1 MASREEILARLRAA
15 SPPARELPEA
25 RRFGKRFADLRA
37 QFVQAL
43 QDAGGRCVQIPSPEA
58 LGTAL
63 EELEPYRTGTRI
75 ASVFAGVPRGNVRL
89 DAIEDA
95 HELRDVDLAIV
106 RGELAVAENG
116 AVWVA
121 EAGLQPHRVLPWIAQ
136 HLALVVSAERLV
148 NDMHEAYE
156 RIDVGRGFGCF
167 ISGPSKTADIEQA
180 LVIGAH
186 GPRSATVFLV
196 G

>member
-1 MASREEILARLRAA
+1 MASREDILARIRAA
-15 SPPARELPEA
+15 APPARELPEA
-25 RRFGKRFADLRA
+25 RRFGKRFPDLLA
-37 QFVQAL
+37 QFAQAL

-58 LGTAL
+58 LGAAL
-63 EELEPYRTGTRI
+63 EVLAPYRTGKRI

-89 DAIEDA
+89 EEIADA
-95 HELRDVDLAIV
+95 HDLRDVDLAIV
-106 RGELAVAENG
+106 RGEIGVAENG
-116 AVWVA
+116 AVWIT
-121 EAGLQPHRVLPWIAQ
+121 EAGLRPHRALPWIAQ

-167 ISGPSKTADIEQA
+167 VSGPSKTADIEQA

-186 GPRSATVFLV
+186 GPRSATVFLI